1 MLFITKINGYVK
13 LLTDEKVKN
22 FVATNFSEY
31 FTSIRVEENLR
42 KVNKSSNIFLATPND
57 VKKSVQSSF
66 SDNGIHRHN
75 VEILNIFDPELQL
88 INTKPVIETKLK
100 EFLSELTKFIFQTIL
115 ILGYKRRNDH
125 KTFYSNTK
133 LIASE
138 SNIDETFQSMHYS
151 IMARIKDYT
160 FKDCF

>member
-57 VKKSVQSSF
+57 VKK
-66 SDNGIHRHN
+66 
-75 VEILNIFDPELQL
+75 
-88 INTKPVIETKLK
+88 KC
-100 EFLSELTKFIFQTIL
+100 
-115 ILGYKRRNDH
+115 
-125 KTFYSNTK
+125 
-133 LIASE
+133 A
-138 SNIDETFQSMHYS
+138 
-151 IMARIKDYT
+151 IKY
-160 FKDCF
+160 F